1 MTFDIKNIV
10 RESLREAFYTKKS
23 DVKVSEYSLS
33 KESIEILTESLNEYL
48 KDVNDEL
55 ELWLEDYD
63 KILLKESMNL
73 YVKDANYEKLET
85 LGDLSWKLMNPVWK
99 YIEKLPPDQR
109 VYFEKNKSAEVLT
122 PDGDGY
128 FKPLGILNLYTAGL
142 IRSALTDVLKI
153 IFAGLKKLG
162 ITYGKV
168 KTEQSAMYKS
178 QVMRIPILKNPHVGA
193 YKGPPEL
200 NFSNVNA
207 YQIFNNVLQY
217 PGEHEFHMKAKEL
230 MERIESLTHD
240 KGWIDKNKIH
250 PTDSDWPKSE
260 YDQQNVENPHL
271 DIVNQLGKQLGG
283 PRMIG
288 GGLSGDDIRM
298 RIGLIWNVAKW
309 AVEHRHE
316 DLYVA

>member
-10 RESLREAFYTKKS
+10 RESLREAFYTRK
-23 DVKVSEYSLS
+23 DNFFIS
-33 KESIEILTESLNEYL
+33 KELEDILTESLNEYL
-48 KDVNDEL
+48 QDVDGEL
-55 ELWLEDYD
+55 ELWLEDHD

-73 YVKDANYEKLET
+73 YVQGANYERLET
-85 LGDLSWKLMNPVWK
+85 LGNLSWKLMEPVWR
-99 YIEKLPPDQR
+99 YVEKLPPDQR
-109 VYFEKNKSAEVLT
+109 AYFDKNRSAEVLT

-142 IRSALTDVLKI
+142 VRSALTDVLKI
-153 IFAGLKKLG
+153 IFAGLKKLS

-207 YQIFNNVLQY
+207 YQIFHNVLQY

-240 KGWIDKNKIH
+240 KSWIDKNKIH
-250 PTDSDWPKSE
+250 PTDSVFRSLPFDDDE
-260 YDQQNVENPHL
+260 MENPHL
-271 DIVNQLGKQLGG
+271 DIINQLGRQLGG

-309 AVEHRHE
+309 AVEHGHE